1 MMMKTQRVSQSHF
14 SCRALTGIF
23 AALFLS
29 PFVAVV
35 LHHPHCR
42 PISIFIGLCF
52 LIAKSSQTNLLE
64 NAENLLER
72 E

>member
-1 MMMKTQRVSQSHF
+1 MMMKTESVGLSHISF
-14 SCRALTGIF
+14 RALTGIF

-29 PFVAVV
+29 PFVAAV
-35 LHHPHCR
+35 LHHPHRR

-52 LIAKSSQTNLLE
+52 LIAKSSQINLLE
-64 NAENLLER
+64 NAENLLGR